1 MKDNRHLCVSFSNGV
16 NWNGIMTLECV
27 QKRADEEY
35 PEVNIDVKVSEIKS
49 HEEDSDVIVHICHRI
64 CGNWIFNDLNKKFI

>member
-1 MKDNRHLCVSFSNGV
+1 MKVNRHLLVSFSNGE

-35 PEVNIDVKVSEIKS
+35 PEANIEVQVSEIKS
-49 HEEDSDVIVHICHRI
+49 YEEDSDAIIHICHRI
-64 CGNWIFNDLNKKFI
+64 CGNWIFTDLNQTIL